1 MMTLTKMCTHSAT
14 PAKPRRKREV
24 AVELA
29 IDIFKPAAAPGQAK
43 GYILVVDDCL
53 PSGEILGRMLVDA
66 GYKVAKAANGRDALE
81 LAWFTQPDL
90 ILLDTSLPDI
100 SSAIV
105 CGALRQKSRTRD
117 IPIILMSVLDEV
129 GILGAAIGADFMA
142 LPVMYD
148 DLQRRV
154 EARLG
159 AKSAYSADVRARSSA
174 SRS

>member
-1 MMTLTKMCTHSAT
+1 MTFTKTCAHSAT
-14 PAKPRRKREV
+14 PVEPRRKREV

-29 IDIFKPAAAPGQAK
+29 VDIFKPAAAPGQPK

-53 PSGEILGRMLVDA
+53 SNGDILGRMLVDA
-66 GYKVAKAANGRDALE
+66 GYKVTKASNGRDALE
-81 LAWFTQPDL
+81 LAWFTRPDL

-105 CGALRQKSRTRD
+105 CGALRQKSRTRH
-117 IPIILMSVLDEV
+117 IPIILMSVLDEAA
-129 GILGAAIGADFMA
+129 ILGAAIGADFMA

-154 EARLG
+154 ETRLG
-159 AKSAYSADVRARSSA
+159 ARLAYGADMRERSSA